1 MDMDLNKSVVL
12 VTGAS
17 GGIGA
22 AISRDLAKANAT
34 VAVHYN
40 SSEKNAKKLVNEIG
54 HGSKC
59 FQADLT
65 DPKQAMKLFD
75 DVMKE
80 YGKVDVL
87 VNNAG
92 LFRTSPIE
100 ISEEEWLE
108 DWNTTLALNLTSV
121 GVLCQAAI
129 NHFKKNAGGRI
140 INIASRA
147 AFRGETRDHLA
158 YAASKGG
165 MVSLSR
171 SIARSFGKD
180 SIKSFVI
187 APGFVRTKMA
197 EEHLKKHENEMIA
210 NEIALDRITEPEDIA
225 PLVVLLASG
234 KMDHATGT
242 SIDINAGSYMR

>member
-1 MDMDLNKSVVL
+1 MQIDLTNKVVL

-22 AISRDLAKANAT
+22 AVSRDLAKVNAT
-34 VAVHYN
+34 VAVHYY
-40 SSEKNAKKLVNEIG
+40 SKEEDAMRLVKDIG

-65 DPKQAMKLFD
+65 DQKNAKKLFD
-75 DVMKE
+75 DVVKE
-80 YGKVDVL
+80 LGKVDVI

-92 LFRTSPIE
+92 LFRTSPVE
-100 ISEEEWLE
+100 KAEDEWLK

-121 GVLCQAAI
+121 GVLCQVAI
-129 NHFKKNAGGRI
+129 NHFKKHNGGRI

-147 AFRGETRDHLA
+147 AFRGETRDYLA

-180 SIKSFVI
+180 NIKSFAI

-197 EEHLKKHENEMIA
+197 EEHLKKHEPEMIA

-234 KMDHATGT
+234 KMDHATGCT
-242 SIDINAGSYMR
+242 IDVNAGSYMR